1 VATESKTIRLQIEAD
16 SRLAAAAGGVARY
29 LGDAAGLDNSAVTN
43 LQSTIIA
50 ACQQAFENL
59 DAQHPLLEVS
69 LTRFEDRI
77 EVALA
82 HQGEAA
88 PAVGLDTIAGFAA
101 QLGANSSGASGA
113 GAWSGVDRVQ
123 FETQGDS
130 AVTRLTKY
138 LRPASFVA

>member
-1 VATESKTIRLQIEAD
+1 VATESKTIRLQIDAD

-29 LGDAAGLDNSAVTN
+29 LGDAAGLENSAVAN
-43 LQSTIIA
+43 LQSTIII

-59 DAQHPLLEVS
+59 DAQHPRLEVS

-101 QLGANSSGASGA
+101 QFGANSSGASGA

-138 LRPASFVA
+138 FRPASSAA